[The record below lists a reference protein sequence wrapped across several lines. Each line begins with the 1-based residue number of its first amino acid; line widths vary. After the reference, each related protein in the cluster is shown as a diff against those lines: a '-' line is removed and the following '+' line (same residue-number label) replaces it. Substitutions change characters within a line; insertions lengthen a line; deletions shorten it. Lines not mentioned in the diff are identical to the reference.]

1 MKNKLIKAGAA
12 IGLMGLS
19 AAVWASE
26 ACCGDLACCLERLAC
41 CLN

>member
-1 MKNKLIKAGAA
+1 MSKKLTKLFAA
-12 IGLMGLS
+12 FGLMGLS
-19 AAVWASE
+19 AAAWASE

>member
-12 IGLMGLS
+12 FSLMGLS
-19 AAVWASE
+19 AAVWATE

-41 CLN
+41 CLS